1 MTIRENDFNRIDL
14 NLLVVLVVL
23 FRERSVSLAAE
34 KLHLGQPAVSGALA
48 RLREMFDD
56 PLFVRSAREM
66 TPTPRAQAL
75 IESLLPLMESLQTTL
90 FQSPAFDPATANHT
104 FTLGMADWIEMW
116 LMPDLLAQ
124 LRRIAPGL
132 RINVV
137 ATDPFADTARLEK
150 DDLDL
155 ALSVAKERPAW
166 LHHQTLTT
174 MEFRAVWHPNQLAL
188 TSPLTLDEYI
198 RPEHLLV
205 TYRSAT
211 TSQLDEKLAQ
221 VGLRRSVRYTS
232 PHFSSLP
239 FILHTTPAITTVPA
253 GLAVS
258 WLNYYDLRVSVLPL
272 ELPAFDVSLLWHRRR
287 EKDPAL
293 QWLIGVI
300 CEQVKASEKDK
311 KGKLK
316 PAPL

>member
-23 FRERSVSLAAE
+23 FRERSVSLAAQ

-48 RLREMFDD
+48 RLREMFND

-66 TPTPRAQAL
+66 MPTPRAEAL
-75 IESLLPLMESLQTTL
+75 MENLLPLMESMQTAL
-90 FQSPAFDPATANHT
+90 FQSPVFDPATSHHT

-116 LMPDLLAQ
+116 LMPPLLAH
-124 LRRIAPGL
+124 LRQTAPGV

-155 ALSVAKERPAW
+155 ALSVAKDRPAW
-166 LHHQTLTT
+166 LHHEKLTK
-174 MEFRAVWHPNQLAL
+174 MEFRAVWHPLHLAL
-188 TSPLTLDEYI
+188 TSPLTLEDYI
-198 RPEHLLV
+198 LPEHLLV
-205 TYRSAT
+205 TYRAAT
-211 TSQLDEKLAQ
+211 TSQLDAKLAEK
-221 VGLRRSVRYTS
+221 GLQRSVRYTS

-253 GLAVS
+253 GLAAR
-258 WLNYYDLRVSVLPL
+258 WLQYYDLRVSPLPL

-293 QWLIGVI
+293 QWLIGAI
-300 CEQVKASEKDK
+300 KKQVT
-311 KGKLK
+311 
-316 PAPL
+316 PL

>member
-1 MTIRENDFNRIDL
+1 MMTIRENDFNRIDL

-75 IESLLPLMESLQTTL
+75 MESLLPLMESLQTTL

-137 ATDPFADTARLEK
+137 APIRLPIPHGWRK
-150 DDLDL
+150 MT
-155 ALSVAKERPAW
+155 W
-166 LHHQTLTT
+166 
-174 MEFRAVWHPNQLAL
+174 VW
-188 TSPLTLDEYI
+188 
-198 RPEHLLV
+198 RC
-205 TYRSAT
+205 RW
-211 TSQLDEKLAQ
+211 
-221 VGLRRSVRYTS
+221 R
-232 PHFSSLP
+232 
-239 FILHTTPAITTVPA
+239 
-253 GLAVS
+253 
-258 WLNYYDLRVSVLPL
+258 
-272 ELPAFDVSLLWHRRR
+272 
-287 EKDPAL
+287 
-293 QWLIGVI
+293 
-300 CEQVKASEKDK
+300 
-311 KGKLK
+311 
-316 PAPL
+316 